1 MKVLATTLVSA
12 TLLASANA
20 SADTQFVSLDNSTG
34 TELCMAFASNK
45 PLEMQKAIKNN
56 RVKKHQIDDKLTC
69 NDMSLAEFASVY
81 GLNRTSNFMNLEVST
96 STSIKDLAM
105 AKKELVYISGSK

>member
-1 MKVLATTLVSA
+1 MKVIAAALVSA

-20 SADTQFVSLDNSTG
+20 SADTQFVALDNSPG
-34 TELCMAFASNK
+34 TELCIAFASNK
-45 PLEMQKAIKNN
+45 PLELKKALNNN
-56 RVKKHQIDDKLTC
+56 RVKKFQIDDKLTC
-69 NDMSLAEFASVY
+69 NDMTLAQFATVY
-81 GLNRTSNFMNLEVST
+81 GLNRTSNFMNLDVST